1 MARTRTVWAFSS
13 CDDMQARDISK
24 QCGVSPA
31 FARVLCSRGLTSPS
45 VVEQFLNP
53 ELSGLHDP
61 FLLPD
66 MCAAAARLA
75 MAAAAGE
82 PIRIY
87 GDYDVDGI
95 TAVAVLM
102 SVLRAANANVDYY
115 IPNRLVEGY
124 GLNADAV
131 ERAAADG
138 VKLLVTVDCGIG
150 ACEEVTL
157 ASSLGV
163 DVIITDHHEPSDK
176 FPECVAVV
184 NPKRAESEYPFAG
197 LAGVGVAFKLASAF
211 WDRYAR
217 HVPAADPLRFLDIV
231 ALGTVADVVPL
242 VDENRIIVSHGLTM
256 MASTSNLGVKSLI
269 DASDLNGR
277 QLKAG
282 HISFSIGPRVNA
294 AGRLGDPSLGAR
306 LFLTDSAEEASRLAA
321 LLDEENRRRQEIEL
335 DILKQVWEPVSRMN
349 VNSTGAIV
357 LGSPEW
363 HSGVIGIV
371 ASKIAEL
378 TFRPTV
384 LVAFEGEVGRGSGRS
399 IPGFNLY
406 EALGE
411 CSDLLLKYGG
421 HAQAAGLSIR
431 SSELEAFRERLNGLG
446 CERFSR
452 GDLAPTMRVDGEL
465 DEGEI
470 RLELALELARLEP
483 FGLGNPAPVFVSR
496 NMLVL
501 DSRQVGAEGRHL
513 KLKLGRGQKVVD
525 GIGFRMGASHSRV
538 ARQSAEVDVAYS
550 LEVNEW
556 NGRTGVELVFKDI
569 VESGVR

>member
-1 MARTRTVWAFSS
+1 
-13 CDDMQARDISK
+13 
-24 QCGVSPA
+24 
-31 FARVLCSRGLTSPS
+31 LTSS
-45 VVEQFLNP
+45 DDVEAFIHP
-53 ELSGLHDP
+53 ELAKMHDP

-66 MCAAAARLA
+66 MDMAAARLA
-75 MAAAAGE
+75 RAVAAGE

-124 GLNADAV
+124 GLNPDAV

-138 VKLLVTVDCGIG
+138 IKLLITVDCGVS
-150 ACEEVTL
+150 ACEEVAL

-163 DVIITDHHEPSDK
+163 DVIITDHHETGDMLPK
-176 FPECVAVV
+176 CVAVV
-184 NPKRAESEYPFAG
+184 NPKRADSKYPFQG
-197 LAGVGVAFKLASAF
+197 LAGVGVAFKLAYAF
-211 WDRYAR
+211 WAKYAR
-217 HVPAADPLRFLDIV
+217 HASDADPLRFLDIV
-231 ALGTVADVVPL
+231 TLGTVADVVPL
-242 VDENRIIVSHGLTM
+242 IGENRIIVSHGLAA
-256 MASTSNLGVKSLI
+256 MAHTSNLGVQSLI
-269 DASDLNGR
+269 NISDLAGR

-282 HISFSIGPRVNA
+282 HIGFSIGPRVNA

-306 LFLTDSAEEASRLAA
+306 LFLTESADEATRLAA
-321 LLDEENRRRQEIEL
+321 LLDEENRRRQDIEL
-335 DILKQVWEPVSRMN
+335 DILKQAWEPVSRMN

-357 LGSPEW
+357 LGSSQW

-384 LVAFEGEVGRGSGRS
+384 LVAFDGDVGRGSGRS

-421 HAQAAGLSIR
+421 HAQAAGLSIKAVD
-431 SSELEAFRERLNGLG
+431 LEAFRERLNGLG
-446 CERFSR
+446 CERFRR
-452 GDLAPTMRVDGEL
+452 GDLVPTMKVDDEL
-465 DEGEI
+465 AEGEI
-470 RLELALELARLEP
+470 QLDLALELAKLEP
-483 FGLGNPAPVFVSR
+483 FGLGNPSPVFVSR
-496 NMLVL
+496 KMLVL
-501 DSRQVGAEGRHL
+501 DARQVGAEGRHL

-525 GIGFRMGASHSRV
+525 GIGFRMGASHSRI

-556 NGRTGVELVFKDI
+556 NGRTDVELVLKDI
-569 VESGVR
+569 VESDRP